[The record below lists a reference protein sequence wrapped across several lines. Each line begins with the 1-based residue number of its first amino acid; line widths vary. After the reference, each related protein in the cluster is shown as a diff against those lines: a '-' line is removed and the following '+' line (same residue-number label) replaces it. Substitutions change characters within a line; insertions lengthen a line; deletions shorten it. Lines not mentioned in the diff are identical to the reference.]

1 MMNVYEYA
9 MKVEVE
15 GERYY
20 RDLANKTDDAGLK
33 QVLTMLADEEVKHFK
48 AFEAMRNNAPVPRVD
63 SVDVFANAKTIFQK
77 LKDEGA
83 TASFDK
89 DQVDFYEHALRLEE
103 KSYEFYTQKAAELED
118 PEQKAAFLRIAEE
131 EEQHKALMENLIEY
145 ITHPERWIESAE
157 FNNK

>member
-1 MMNVYEYA
+1 MNVYEYA

-20 RDLANKTDDAGLK
+20 RDLASKSDDVGLK

-48 AFEAMRNNAPVPRVD
+48 AFEAMRNNAPLPAMA

-77 LKDEGA
+77 LKEDGVA
-83 TASFDK
+83 TNFDK

-103 KSYEFYTQKAAELED
+103 KSYEYYTQKAAELDD
-118 PEQKAAFLRIAEE
+118 PEQKAAFLKIAQEE
-131 EEQHKALMENLIEY
+131 EEHKALMENLIEY
-145 ITHPERWIESAE
+145 ITYPERWIESAE
-157 FNNK
+157 FNKK